1 MLSDIGN
8 AFQEGIVDAGKLP
21 ELLLFSAFLVTFGFI
36 RLSTHMIRAGVS
48 WWPGNVETKGGL
60 HIHHMVPGIIGML
73 VLGYAALAF
82 YPDPPV
88 REVMAVLF
96 GVCMALTLDEF
107 ALWLNLKDV
116 YWSAQGRQSIDAV
129 IIAAAVA
136 ALLLL
141 GVRVFAD
148 LADDLER
155 GAKAAVAAIGALG
168 VLVAFVNVLKGKL
181 GMALVGLVVPLAGL
195 VSGLRLAKPD
205 SVWARTYGQKR
216 RERAERR
223 FSQRA
228 SA

>member
-116 YWSAQGRQSIDAV
+116 YWAKEGRQSIDAV
-129 IIAAAVA
+129 IIAAAVG

-148 LADDLER
+148 LADEVAH
-155 GAKAAVAAIGALG
+155 GAKAIVAAAGVSG
-168 VLVAFVNVLKGKL
+168 VLLAFLNVLKGKL
-181 GMALVGLVVPLAGL
+181 WFALIGLLVPLIGLVGA
-195 VSGLRLAKPD
+195 LRLAKPH
-205 SVWARTYGQKR
+205 SVWTRTYGPKR
-216 RERAERR
+216 RARAE
-223 FSQRA
+223 QRYA
-228 SA
+228 KRAA